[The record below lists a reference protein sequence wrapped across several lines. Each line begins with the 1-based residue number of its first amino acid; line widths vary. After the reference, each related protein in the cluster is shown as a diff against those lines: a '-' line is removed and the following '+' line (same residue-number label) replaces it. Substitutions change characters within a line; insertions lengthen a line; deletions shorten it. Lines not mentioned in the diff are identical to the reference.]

1 MVPVVSVMPYIC
13 TKPHL
18 KTSMHSFSS
27 AAGIGE
33 APYSMYFSREKST
46 VFARGCRTTNCIA
59 AGTMNS
65 FVMPDCSKKSSTLVG
80 SNSRAITP
88 RAP

>member
-1 MVPVVSVMPYIC
+1 
-13 TKPHL
+13 
-18 KTSMHSFSS
+18 
-27 AAGIGE
+27 
-33 APYSMYFSREKST
+33 MYFSREKST
-46 VFARGCRTTNCIA
+46 VLARGCRTTNCIA

>member
-1 MVPVVSVMPYIC
+1 
-13 TKPHL
+13 
-18 KTSMHSFSS
+18 
-27 AAGIGE
+27 
-33 APYSMYFSREKST
+33 MYFSLEKST

-59 AGTMNS
+59 AGTMKS